1 MAGAMLFERAQAV
14 SMTNRSEGINLLNEI
29 VSDPHIGSC
38 EDDEDSIRVKEQG
51 ILQLGELYKKEGK
64 AKELADLI
72 KATRPFLSLISKAK
86 AAKLVRSLVDFFLD
100 LEAGIGIEVGL
111 SKKLRFSNSLF
122 TPVALSTDHF
132 LYFPPG
138 STLQG
143 MYRMGKG
150 GASYLSATESGSKT
164 DRAVLRHR
172 HIRRSLDVGLCLV
185 ERTEKTRRQAIVGR
199 GSIT

>member
-14 SMTNRSEGINLLNEI
+14 SMTNRIEGINLLNEI
-29 VSDPHIGSC
+29 VQDPNIGFD

-100 LEAGIGIEVGL
+100 LEAGIGIEVLPCFCFGF
-111 SKKLRFSNSLF
+111 R
-122 TPVALSTDHF
+122 VCV
-132 LYFPPG
+132 Y
-138 STLQG
+138 LQW
-143 MYRMGKG
+143 
-150 GASYLSATESGSKT
+150 EIF
-164 DRAVLRHR
+164 VLPL
-172 HIRRSLDVGLCLV
+172 IFNF
-185 ERTEKTRRQAIVGR
+185 K
-199 GSIT
+199 

>member
-29 VSDPHIGSC
+29 ISDPNIGFAD
-38 EDDEDSIRVKEQG
+38 DDEDSIRVKEQG

-100 LEAGIGIEVGL
+100 LEAGIGIEVSL
-111 SKKLRFSNSLF
+111 FSTYFRILFCTVIADFHSNMFLRFHLLLAEFSDIRKNKVC
-122 TPVALSTDHF
+122 TEIF
-132 LYFPPG
+132 LNKAY
-138 STLQG
+138 
-143 MYRMGKG
+143 K
-150 GASYLSATESGSKT
+150 
-164 DRAVLRHR
+164 
-172 HIRRSLDVGLCLV
+172 
-185 ERTEKTRRQAIVGR
+185 
-199 GSIT
+199 ITH